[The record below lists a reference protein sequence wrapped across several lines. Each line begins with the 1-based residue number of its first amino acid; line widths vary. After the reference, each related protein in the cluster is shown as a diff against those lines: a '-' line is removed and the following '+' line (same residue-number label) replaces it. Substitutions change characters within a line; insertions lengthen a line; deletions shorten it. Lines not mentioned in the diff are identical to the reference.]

1 MPNKPTV
8 VVLLSTY
15 NGEKFLREQI
25 DSILCQK
32 DVNVQLL
39 VRDDGSKDLTIDIL
53 NDYQQAG
60 KLVFYTGENKRT
72 ALSFMDLIYNSPDS
86 DYYAF
91 CDQDDFWLPDK
102 LSIGVERIKAE
113 TEDVPILYYGIPRIV
128 DETLNPLYVD
138 PPVRE
143 TMTTFNSC
151 LVNSKA
157 TGCTMVFNRKL
168 CELLKSSHPD
178 YVLMHDAWAHKVCL
192 AMDGKV
198 IFDPDVHILYRQHG
212 GNVVGVPKNFMG
224 RIKLYYSEFQKD
236 DQMRSR
242 CIQSLLDSYGDQM
255 SPEKRRT
262 AVIVADYRNGFSQ
275 KMKLLFN
282 KQIKTNYWKRNL
294 LYKIAV
300 LFGKF

>member
-1 MPNKPTV
+1 MDNV

-25 DSILCQK
+25 DSVLNQK
-32 DVNVQLL
+32 DVNVQII
-39 VRDDGSKDLTIDIL
+39 VRDDGSSDATIDIL
-53 NDYQQAG
+53 NEYKQSG
-60 KLVFYTGENKRT
+60 KIVFYTGENKRT
-72 ALSFMDLIYNSPDS
+72 AQSFMDLVYSSPDS

-91 CDQDDFWLPDK
+91 CDQDDYWLPDK
-102 LSIGVERIKAE
+102 LSIGVEKIKAE
-113 TEDVPILYYGIPRIV
+113 TDDVPILYYGMPRIV
-128 DETLNPLYVD
+128 DEKLNPLYED
-138 PPVRE
+138 PPVCE

-224 RIKLYYSEFQKD
+224 KIKLYYSEFQKN

-242 CIQSLLDSYGDQM
+242 CVQSLLDSYGDHM
-255 SPEKRRT
+255 SSEKRRT
-262 AVIVADYRNGFSQ
+262 AEIVANYRNDFRS
-275 KMKLLFN
+275 KMKLFFN
-282 KQIKTNYWKRNL
+282 REIKTDYRKRNL
-294 LYKIAV
+294 LYKLAV